1 MPERILIVDDEESMR
16 FVLRKSL
23 EKEGYAVEVATTG
36 EEALAR
42 AAERP
47 FDLVLLDIRMPGLSG
62 LDVLSRLRSGGA
74 DQASGGAAEAAAGR
88 PEATGPQVV
97 ILTAQNTMKNAVEA
111 MKRGAYDYLTK
122 PVDLDELKLLA
133 RKALDARALASQ
145 VETLKA
151 EVREKYE
158 QGYSL
163 IGQSEPM
170 QQVFKLIGKLAKSDV
185 TVLVEGESGTGKE
198 LIARSLH
205 FHSHRLGKPF
215 VAVNC
220 SAIPRDLLEAELF
233 GFEKGSFT
241 GAIERRIGRFEQAH
255 GGTLFLDEIGEMPLE
270 LQAKLLRV
278 VQERELDRVGSKG
291 PIPIDVRIIAATN
304 QDLRA
309 LVEQRRFREDL
320 FYRLDVA
327 RIQVPPLR
335 DRREDIPV
343 LADFFLGRFRR
354 ELGVGEKA
362 LSKDALRLLTAH
374 HWPGNVRELENVL
387 KRAVVLSSNPTLLP
401 EDFPDLV
408 ASRAQGPRIDDLSL
422 EELLEVKLRRFL
434 EQMEGLSLSG
444 IYGQVIEVVERP
456 LLKLV
461 LERTGGN
468 QVRAAEILG
477 INRNT
482 LRKKLSL
489 LGVPI
494 RGGRGGLREN
504 GVRPATGPPGSG
516 RGGVQVP

>member
-1 MPERILIVDDEESMR
+1 MAERVLIIDDEESMR
-16 FVLRKSL
+16 FVLRKAL
-23 EKEGYAVEVATTG
+23 EKEGYEVDVASTG
-36 EEALAR
+36 EAALAR

-47 FDLVLLDIRMPGLSG
+47 YDLLLLDIRMPGVSG
-62 LDVLSRLRSGGA
+62 LDVLSEVR
-74 DQASGGAAEAAAGR
+74 GR
-88 PEATGPQVV
+88 PAPVPEVI

-122 PVDLDELKLLA
+122 PVDLDELKVLV

-151 EVREKYE
+151 EVREKYD
-158 QGYSL
+158 QGYAI

-170 QQVFKLIGKLAKSDV
+170 QQIFKLIGKVAKSDI
-185 TVLVEGESGTGKE
+185 TVLIEGESGTGKE

-205 FHSHRLGKPF
+205 HHSHRLGRPF

-220 SAIPRDLLEAELF
+220 AAIPRDLLEAELF

-241 GAIERRIGRFEQAH
+241 GAVERRIGRFEQAH

-278 VQERELDRVGSKG
+278 IQEREIDRVGSKAT
-291 PIPIDVRIIAATN
+291 IPIDVRIVAATN
-304 QDLRA
+304 QDLRG
-309 LVEQRRFREDL
+309 LVQQRRFREDL

-327 RIQVPPLR
+327 RFAVPPLR
-335 DRREDIPV
+335 ERREDVPA
-343 LADFFLGRFRR
+343 LTDFFLGRFRT
-354 ELGVGEKA
+354 ELGVGDKA
-362 LSKDALRLLTAH
+362 LSREALRLLTAY
-374 HWPGNVRELENVL
+374 HWPGNVRELENML

-401 EDFPDLV
+401 EDFPELL
-408 ASRAQGPRIDDLSL
+408 ATRPHGPRIDDLSL

-444 IYGQVIEVVERP
+444 IYAQVIEVVERP
-456 LLKLV
+456 LLKLI

-482 LRKKLSL
+482 LRKKLST
-489 LGVPI
+489 LGVAARPP
-494 RGGRGGLREN
+494 RGVPRENGGRAAAGARDGRGG
-504 GVRPATGPPGSG
+504 ATF
-516 RGGVQVP
+516 

>member
-1 MPERILIVDDEESMR
+1 MAERVLIIDDEESMR
-16 FVLRKSL
+16 FVLRKAL
-23 EKEGYAVEVATTG
+23 EKEGYEVDVASTG
-36 EEALAR
+36 EAALAR

-47 FDLVLLDIRMPGLSG
+47 YDLLLLDIRMPGVSG
-62 LDVLSRLRSGGA
+62 LDVLSEVR
-74 DQASGGAAEAAAGR
+74 GR
-88 PEATGPQVV
+88 PAPVPEVI

-122 PVDLDELKLLA
+122 PVDLDELKVLV

-151 EVREKYE
+151 EVREKYD
-158 QGYSL
+158 QGYAI

-170 QQVFKLIGKLAKSDV
+170 QQIFKLIGKVAKSDI
-185 TVLVEGESGTGKE
+185 TVLIEGESGTGKE

-205 FHSHRLGKPF
+205 HHSHRLGRPF

-220 SAIPRDLLEAELF
+220 AAIPRDLLEAELF

-241 GAIERRIGRFEQAH
+241 GAVERRIGRFEQAH

-278 VQERELDRVGSKG
+278 IQEREIDRVGSKAT
-291 PIPIDVRIIAATN
+291 IPIDVRIVAATN
-304 QDLRA
+304 QDLRG
-309 LVEQRRFREDL
+309 LVQQRRFREDL

-327 RIQVPPLR
+327 RFVVPPLR
-335 DRREDIPV
+335 ERREDVPA
-343 LADFFLGRFRR
+343 LTDFFLGRFRT
-354 ELGVGEKA
+354 ELGVGDKA
-362 LSKDALRLLTAH
+362 LSREALRLLTAY
-374 HWPGNVRELENVL
+374 HWPGNVRELENML

-401 EDFPDLV
+401 EDFPELL
-408 ASRAQGPRIDDLSL
+408 ATRPHGPRIDDLSL

-444 IYGQVIEVVERP
+444 IYAQVIEVVERP
-456 LLKLV
+456 LLKLI

-482 LRKKLSL
+482 LRKKLST
-489 LGVPI
+489 LGVAARPP
-494 RGGRGGLREN
+494 RGVPRENGGRAAAGARDGRGG
-504 GVRPATGPPGSG
+504 ATF
-516 RGGVQVP
+516 

>member
-1 MPERILIVDDEESMR
+1 MAERVLIVDDEESMR
-16 FVLRKSL
+16 FVLRRAL
-23 EKEGYAVEVATTG
+23 EKEGYDVEVATTG
-36 EEALAR
+36 EAALAL
-42 AAERP
+42 AAEQR
-47 FDLVLLDIRMPGLSG
+47 FDLVLLDIRMPGVSG
-62 LDVLSRLRSGGA
+62 LDVLSTLRSN
-74 DQASGGAAEAAAGR
+74 GAASAEANGGR
-88 PEATGPQVV
+88 GQTPTGPEVI

-122 PVDLDELKLLA
+122 PVDLDELKVLV

-151 EVREKYE
+151 EVREKYDQE
-158 QGYSL
+158 YSL
-163 IGQSEPM
+163 VGQSEPM
-170 QQVFKLIGKLAKSDV
+170 QQIFKLIGKVAKSDV
-185 TVLVEGESGTGKE
+185 TVLIEGESGTGKE

-205 FHSHRLGKPF
+205 YHSDRLGKPF

-220 SAIPRDLLEAELF
+220 AAIPRDLLEAELF

-241 GAIERRIGRFEQAH
+241 GAVERRIGRFEQAH

-278 VQERELDRVGSKG
+278 IQEREIDRVGSKG
-291 PIPIDVRIIAATN
+291 TIPIDVRIVAATN

-309 LVEQRRFREDL
+309 LVQQRRFREDL

-327 RIQVPPLR
+327 RITVPPLR
-335 DRREDIPV
+335 ERREDIPA
-343 LADFFLGRFRR
+343 LADFFLSRFRG
-354 ELGVGEKA
+354 ELGAGGKS
-362 LSKDALRLLTAH
+362 LSKEALRLLMAH
-374 HWPGNVRELENVL
+374 HWPGNVRELENTL

-401 EDFPDLV
+401 EDFPELL
-408 ASRAQGPRIDDLSL
+408 ATRGQGPRIDDLSL

-434 EQMEGLSLSG
+434 DQMEGLSLSG
-444 IYGQVIEVVERP
+444 IYAQVIEVVERP
-456 LLKLV
+456 LLKLI

-489 LGVPI
+489 LGVPVRGT
-494 RGGRGGLREN
+494 RGGSREN
-504 GVRPATGPPGSG
+504 GGKAALSPREGGG
-516 RGGVQVP
+516 RAGQDL

>member
-1 MPERILIVDDEESMR
+1 MAERVLIIDDEESMR
-16 FVLRKSL
+16 FVLRKAL
-23 EKEGYAVEVATTG
+23 EKEGYEVDVASTG
-36 EEALAR
+36 EAALAR

-47 FDLVLLDIRMPGLSG
+47 YDLLLLDIRMPGVSG
-62 LDVLSRLRSGGA
+62 LDVLSEVR
-74 DQASGGAAEAAAGR
+74 GR
-88 PEATGPQVV
+88 PAPVPEVI

-122 PVDLDELKLLA
+122 PVDLDELKVLV

-151 EVREKYE
+151 EVREKYD
-158 QGYSL
+158 QGYAI

-170 QQVFKLIGKLAKSDV
+170 QQIFKLIGKVAKSDI
-185 TVLVEGESGTGKE
+185 TVLIEGESGTGKE

-205 FHSHRLGKPF
+205 HHSHRLGRPF

-220 SAIPRDLLEAELF
+220 AAIPRDLLEAELF
-233 GFEKGSFT
+233 GFERGSFT
-241 GAIERRIGRFEQAH
+241 GAVERRIGRFEQAH

-278 VQERELDRVGSKG
+278 IQEREIDRVGSKAT
-291 PIPIDVRIIAATN
+291 IPIDVRIVAATN
-304 QDLRA
+304 QDLRG
-309 LVEQRRFREDL
+309 LVQQRRFREDL

-327 RIQVPPLR
+327 RLVVPPLR
-335 DRREDIPV
+335 ERREDVPA
-343 LADFFLGRFRR
+343 LTDFFLGRFRT
-354 ELGVGEKA
+354 ELGVGDKA
-362 LSKDALRLLTAH
+362 LSREALRLLTAY
-374 HWPGNVRELENVL
+374 HWPGNVRELENML

-401 EDFPDLV
+401 EDFPELL
-408 ASRAQGPRIDDLSL
+408 ATRPHGPRIDDLSL

-444 IYGQVIEVVERP
+444 IYAQVIEVVERP
-456 LLKLV
+456 LLKLI

-482 LRKKLSL
+482 LRKKLST
-489 LGVPI
+489 LGVAARPP
-494 RGGRGGLREN
+494 RGVPRENGGRAAAGARDGRGG
-504 GVRPATGPPGSG
+504 ATF
-516 RGGVQVP
+516 

>member
-1 MPERILIVDDEESMR
+1 MPERVLIVDDEESMR
-16 FVLRKSL
+16 FVLRKAL
-23 EKEGYAVEVATTG
+23 EKEGYEVDVASAG
-36 EEALAR
+36 EAALAR

-47 FDLVLLDIRMPGLSG
+47 YDLLLLDIRMPGPSG
-62 LDVLSRLRSGGA
+62 LDVLSEVR
-74 DQASGGAAEAAAGR
+74 GR
-88 PEATGPQVV
+88 PAPVPEVI
-97 ILTAQNTMKNAVEA
+97 ILTAQNTMRNAVEA

-122 PVDLDELKLLA
+122 PVDLDELKVLV

-151 EVREKYE
+151 EVREKYD
-158 QGYSL
+158 QGYAI

-170 QQVFKLIGKLAKSDV
+170 QQIFKLIGKVAKSDI
-185 TVLVEGESGTGKE
+185 TVLIEGESGTGKE

-205 FHSHRLGKPF
+205 HHSHRLGRPF

-220 SAIPRDLLEAELF
+220 AAIPRDLLEAELF

-241 GAIERRIGRFEQAH
+241 GAVERRIGRFEQAH

-278 VQERELDRVGSKG
+278 IQEREIDRVGSKAT
-291 PIPIDVRIIAATN
+291 IPIDVRIVAATN
-304 QDLRA
+304 QDLRG
-309 LVEQRRFREDL
+309 LVQQRRFREDL

-327 RIQVPPLR
+327 RIVVPPLR
-335 DRREDIPV
+335 DRREDVPA
-343 LADFFLGRFRR
+343 LTDFFLGRFRT
-354 ELGVGEKA
+354 ELGVGDKA
-362 LSKDALRLLTAH
+362 LSREALRLLTAY

-401 EDFPDLV
+401 EDFPELL
-408 ASRAQGPRIDDLSL
+408 ATRPHGPRIDDLSL

-444 IYGQVIEVVERP
+444 IYAQVIEVVERP
-456 LLKLV
+456 LLKLI

-482 LRKKLSL
+482 LRKKLST
-489 LGVPI
+489 LGVAARPS
-494 RGGRGGLREN
+494 RAAPRENGGRAAAGAREGRGG
-504 GVRPATGPPGSG
+504 ATF
-516 RGGVQVP
+516 

>member
-1 MPERILIVDDEESMR
+1 MADRVLIVDDEESMR
-16 FVLRKSL
+16 FVLRKAL
-23 EKEGYAVEVATTG
+23 EKEGYEVEVAATG
-36 EEALAR
+36 EAALAR
-42 AAERP
+42 AAEGQLG
-47 FDLVLLDIRMPGLSG
+47 LVLLDIRMPGVSG
-62 LDVLSRLRSGGA
+62 LDVLSRLRAGG
-74 DQASGGAAEAAAGR
+74 DERGEPRPGG
-88 PEATGPQVV
+88 PEVI

-122 PVDLDELKLLA
+122 PIDLDELRLLVK
-133 RKALDARALASQ
+133 KALDARALASE

-151 EVREKYE
+151 EVREKYD
-158 QGYSL
+158 QGYAI

-170 QQVFKLIGKLAKSDV
+170 QQIFKLIGRVAKSDI
-185 TVLVEGESGTGKE
+185 TVLIEGESGTGKE

-205 FHSHRLGKPF
+205 YHSHRLGKPF

-220 SAIPRDLLEAELF
+220 AAIPRDLLEAELF

-241 GAIERRIGRFEQAH
+241 GAVERRIGRFEQAH

-278 VQERELDRVGSKG
+278 IQEREVDRVGSKG
-291 PIPIDVRIIAATN
+291 TIAIDVRIVAATN
-304 QDLRA
+304 QDIKA
-309 LVEQRRFREDL
+309 LVSQRRFREDL

-327 RIQVPPLR
+327 RIPVPPLR
-335 DRREDIPV
+335 ERREDIPA
-343 LADFFLGRFRR
+343 LADFFLGRFRT

-362 LSKDALRLLTAH
+362 LSKEALRLLVAY

-401 EDFPDLV
+401 EDFPELV
-408 ASRAQGPRIDDLSL
+408 ATRSSGPRIDDLSL

-434 EQMEGLSLSG
+434 DQMEGLSLSG

-456 LLKLV
+456 LLKLI

-489 LGVPI
+489 LGVPVRAP
-494 RGGRGGLREN
+494 RGGAPRDGG
-504 GVRPATGPPGSG
+504 RPVAARDAGLPGDG
-516 RGGVQVP
+516 TVV

>member
-1 MPERILIVDDEESMR
+1 MAERVLIVDDEDSMR
-16 FVLRKSL
+16 FVLRKAL
-23 EKEGYAVEVATTG
+23 EKEGYEVDAVPSG
-36 EEALAR
+36 EAALAR
-42 AAERP
+42 AAEGR
-47 FDLVLLDIRMPGLSG
+47 FDLVLLDIRMPGISG
-62 LDVLSRLRSGGA
+62 LDVLTRLRGSPENGGQPRA
-74 DQASGGAAEAAAGR
+74 PENGR
-88 PEATGPQVV
+88 TPEVI

-122 PVDLDELKLLA
+122 PVDLDELRLLV

-151 EVREKYE
+151 EVREKYD

-163 IGQSEPM
+163 IGQAEPM
-170 QQVFKLIGKLAKSDV
+170 QQIFKLIGKVAKSDI
-185 TVLVEGESGTGKE
+185 TVLIEGESGTGKE

-205 FHSHRLGKPF
+205 YHSHRAGKPF

-220 SAIPRDLLEAELF
+220 AAIPRDLLEAELF

-241 GAIERRIGRFEQAH
+241 GALERRIGRFEQAH
-255 GGTLFLDEIGEMPLE
+255 GGTLFLDEVAEMALE

-278 VQERELDRVGSKG
+278 IQEREIDRVGSKG
-291 PIPIDVRIIAATN
+291 TIPVDVRIVAATN
-304 QDLRA
+304 QDLKA
-309 LVEQRRFREDL
+309 LVQQKRFRDDL

-335 DRREDIPV
+335 DRREDIPA
-343 LADFFLGRFRR
+343 LADFFLGRSRT
-354 ELGVGEKA
+354 ELGAGEKT
-362 LSKDALRLLTAH
+362 LSKEALRALTAY

-401 EDFPDLV
+401 EDFPELA
-408 ASRAQGPRIDDLSL
+408 ASRGQGPRIDDLSL

-434 EQMEGLSLSG
+434 DQMEGLSLSG

-456 LLKLV
+456 LLTLI

-482 LRKKLSL
+482 LRKKLTN
-489 LGVPI
+489 LGVPVRGA
-494 RGGRGGLREN
+494 RGGPRDNGARMATGRDGGTRGG
-504 GVRPATGPPGSG
+504 TGG
-516 RGGVQVP
+516 